1 MAKIRIR
8 IQQSGCV
15 VDETLYKT
23 ISTTRS
29 LFIGRLGD
37 EDDQSKRNTRL
48 YQTSLPFVCGY
59 RFLSTDNISN
69 HNKDSPPNLQSSTTD
84 SMRERATSMRETAR
98 GHYRDFREHPAKSAR
113 LGAKSFGGMLRQY
126 GPVFLGTYM
135 SVYFATLG
143 GLFLGVESGV
153 LDPAGLFHMLGHAD
167 DDTSGETINTVKL
180 VIDFMEQYEFT
191 SKFVHIV
198 EKRPE
203 VANLAVAWIAVKFTE
218 PLRLA
223 TSLAITPRIARYF
236 GIQPKGLPPYTPEDE
251 AVNDETTTKE
261 KESSPR

>member
-1 MAKIRIR
+1 
-8 IQQSGCV
+8 
-15 VDETLYKT
+15 
-23 ISTTRS
+23 
-29 LFIGRLGD
+29 
-37 EDDQSKRNTRL
+37 
-48 YQTSLPFVCGY
+48 
-59 RFLSTDNISN
+59 
-69 HNKDSPPNLQSSTTD
+69 
-84 SMRERATSMRETAR
+84 MRDTAR

-113 LGAKSFGGMLRQY
+113 LGAKTFGGMLRQY

-153 LDPAGLFHMLGHAD
+153 LDPAGLFHMLGHAGD
-167 DDTSGETINTVKL
+167 DASGETINTVKL

-191 SKFVHIV
+191 SKYVHVI

-223 TSLAITPRIARYF
+223 VSLAITPRIARYF
-236 GIQPKGLPPYTPEDE
+236 GIQPNEVPPDAPENE
-251 AVNDETTTKE
+251 AVKDDTTLKH
-261 KESSPR
+261 KA